1 MAATNL
7 VAARFPT
14 WVIGRRLRILQR
26 RLEAGDSGSA
36 HGELPVGGG
45 VLLRKVSRHP
55 AAFGDRETLTAGPFP
70 DLRRLARAAAAR
82 AAGGSP
88 SAARG
93 PAAGPPTGA
102 HIGRERVAELGG

>member
-1 MAATNL
+1 MASATRG
-7 VAARFPT
+7 AARFPT

-26 RLEAGDSGSA
+26 RLEAVDSGSA
-36 HGELPVGGG
+36 DGELPVGGG

-88 SAARG
+88 SPPPRPAARA
-93 PAAGPPTGA
+93 PARAP
-102 HIGRERVAELGG
+102 H